1 MFFFTLKKK
10 KKSFEETGVEKLE
23 AVLSISK
30 FVCYCREKKKKQH
43 DNSVCKASDE
53 GVCYNKEVG
62 LETSWGPFRLDCSK
76 ILWTWGEI

>member
-1 MFFFTLKKK
+1 MLMFFFTLKKK
-10 KKSFEETGVEKLE
+10 KGFEETGVKKLE
-23 AVLSISK
+23 AVLSSSK
-30 FVCYCREKKKKQH
+30 FVCYCREKKKQY